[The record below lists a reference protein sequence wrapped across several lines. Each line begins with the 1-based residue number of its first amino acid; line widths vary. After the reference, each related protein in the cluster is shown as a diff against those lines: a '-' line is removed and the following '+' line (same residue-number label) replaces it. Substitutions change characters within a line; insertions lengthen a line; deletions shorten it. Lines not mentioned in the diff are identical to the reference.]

1 MIVDILQRAF
11 TLIETML
18 IVYVAAINAIYLLL
32 ILLGYF
38 VLRRER
44 EFPVETRE
52 QLLRSP
58 LLPSI
63 AVVAPAYNEAA
74 TCRTSVRNMLALR
87 YPNHEVIVVNDGS
100 KDDTLKIL
108 IEEFKLYRS
117 GRIAFASLSHQPIR
131 GVYESRDPIRLVVVD
146 KENGGK
152 ADAANAG
159 INVAR
164 ADLVCIADSDSLL
177 EHDSLLYVA
186 KPFLEDRTTIATGG
200 IVRVVNGCR
209 VEGGQVTEVHAPRR
223 LLPLFQAVEYL
234 RAFLGGRV
242 AFSFLNS
249 LLIISGAFGLFD
261 RKAVIEAGGYRQDAI
276 GEDMELVT
284 RLHRLWR
291 SAHRPYRI
299 VFVPEPVCWTE
310 VPERMRILRSQRNR
324 WQRGTVDSVR
334 RHMQMLLNPRFGSV
348 GLIAFPYFFLFEM
361 IGPAIELLGYE
372 MTLFGLA
379 FGLIAPRL
387 AVLFLIVSILF
398 GILLSM
404 SAVALEELTKRRY
417 PGPADLARLFGAAIL
432 ENLGFRQL
440 LTIWRTR
447 GLIDGLRGKKKGW
460 GIMERRG
467 FSAGAL
473 ILAVFLISGSAF
485 AQDVDRARQLAT
497 AGQRR
502 EALQILEQRI
512 AVAPNDIDAMT
523 LYGRVLSWD
532 GDFPRARR
540 ALQWALLHD
549 PENRDAREALARVE
563 QWSVR
568 QPVVRNEVMF
578 GGTYDDIQD
587 SDAWR
592 EAEIG
597 VKSNLRFGAA
607 VLRGAHARRFDLNDD
622 QLGIELYPRVGAK
635 GYLYLDAGYS
645 PHARLYPRSRY
656 GFEFF
661 QGFGPGLE
669 ASLGYRRLNFATA
682 ANIYTGSLSKYERDW
697 LFTAR
702 GYHSD
707 QTNSFQVMARRYLGS
722 ADRYVGLHVGKGS
735 TREEIRSITDLAA
748 LDSLD
753 AAADARF
760 GIAAPWF
767 LQLRAGAGRE
777 RLPNGHRRHA
787 TATALLGL
795 HF

>member
-1 MIVDILQRAF
+1 MIALQQAF
-11 TLIETML
+11 ALVETGLIA
-18 IVYVAAINAIYLLL
+18 YVATINAIYLLL

-38 VLRRER
+38 VLRNQEH
-44 EFPVETRE
+44 EFLPETRE

-100 KDDTLKIL
+100 KDDTLKVL
-108 IEEFKLYRS
+108 IDEFKLYRS
-117 GRIAFASLSHQPIR
+117 GRIPAGVLSYEAIHA
-131 GVYESRDPIRLVVVD
+131 VYESRDPIRLVVVD
-146 KENGGK
+146 KDNGGK
-152 ADAANAG
+152 ADAVNAG
-159 INVAR
+159 IDVAR
-164 ADLVCIADSDSLL
+164 ADLVCVADSDSLL
-177 EHDSLLYVA
+177 EHDSLLYVV
-186 KPFLEDRTTIATGG
+186 KPFLEDPTTIATGG

-209 VEGGQVTEVHAPRR
+209 VEGGQVTEVRAPYR

-261 RKAVIEAGGYRQDAI
+261 RKAVIEAGGYRRDAI

-284 RLHRLWR
+284 RLHRIWR
-291 SAHRPYRI
+291 AARRPYRI

-324 WQRGTVDSVR
+324 WQRGTVDSIR
-334 RHMQMLLNPRFGSV
+334 RHARMLFNPRYGSV
-348 GLIAFPYFFLFEM
+348 GLIAFPYFLFFEM
-361 IGPAIELLGYE
+361 LGPAIELLGYE

-379 FGLIAPRL
+379 FALIDLHIAI
-387 AVLFLIVSILF
+387 LFLIVSMLF
-398 GILLSM
+398 GVLLSM

-417 PGPADLARLFGAAIL
+417 PGTGDLARLFAAAVV

-467 FSAGAL
+467 FAAAAL
-473 ILAVFLISGSAF
+473 VVVLVLAAGSAF
-485 AQDVDRARQLAT
+485 ASEVDRARQLAV
-497 AGQRR
+497 AGHRR

-523 LYGRVLSWD
+523 LYGIVLSWD
-532 GDFPRARR
+532 RDFPRARR
-540 ALQWALLHD
+540 ALQWVLLRD
-549 PENRDAREALARVE
+549 PENRDAREALARVAR
-563 QWSVR
+563 WSS
-568 QPVVRNEVMF
+568 QSAPARNEILF
-578 GGTYDDIQD
+578 GGNYDKFQN

-592 EAEIG
+592 EAEADF
-597 VKSNLRFGAA
+597 KRNFRFGAA
-607 VLRGAHARRFDLNDD
+607 VLRGAHARRFGLNDD
-622 QLGIELYPRVGAK
+622 QIGLELYPRIGAK
-635 GYLYLDAGYS
+635 GYAYLDAGYS
-645 PHARLYPRSRY
+645 PHARLYPRSRF
-656 GFEFF
+656 GVEFF
-661 QGFGPGLE
+661 QGFGSGFE
-669 ASLGYRRLNFATA
+669 ASLGVRRLNFATA
-682 ANIYTGSLSKYERDW
+682 ANIYTGSFSKYAGDW

-702 GYHSD
+702 GYHAGT
-707 QTNSFQVMARRYLGS
+707 TNSLQAMARRYLGT
-722 ADRYVGLHVGKGS
+722 ADQYLGLRIGKGS
-735 TREEIRSITDLAA
+735 TRDEIRSAADLAA

-753 AAADARF
+753 AAAEAQLT
-760 GIAAPWF
+760 IAAPWF

-777 RLPNGHRRHA
+777 RLPNEHVRHV
-787 TATALLGL
+787 TGSALLGWR
-795 HF
+795 F